1 MGYEDRDYYRDESTG
16 GIPGFQFD
24 KRSIV
29 MTLIIVNVVIFFVD
43 TFTNPIKG
51 GDGSHWLSEFMGIKT
66 THLWY
71 VWTYLTYGFAHASYD
86 TETGV
91 FHLIFNMITLFFF
104 GPPLERR
111 IGRSEFLRFYLIS
124 IIVSGLGWVLLR
136 LFFDTSNAFIVGAS
150 GATSAVLVGFIYLY
164 PREEIRMFGIFPM
177 PAWVLGVVM
186 LVMNLQYA
194 IRPGSHVAWEAHVAG
209 ALFGYLYFK
218 WKWNFSRLDF
228 SGLSMFSS
236 KPKLRV
242 HNPGSSA
249 RDEKLKAQ
257 ADKILEKISEQG
269 EESLSSKER
278 KILNKYSK
286 KLRKNK

>member
-136 LFFDTSNAFIVGAS
+136 LFSTQ
-150 GATSAVLVGFIYLY
+150 AT
-164 PREEIRMFGIFPM
+164 
-177 PAWVLGVVM
+177 
-186 LVMNLQYA
+186 
-194 IRPGSHVAWEAHVAG
+194 
-209 ALFGYLYFK
+209 
-218 WKWNFSRLDF
+218 RLL
-228 SGLSMFSS
+228 SERRARRRLCLLGLSICTRAKRFECLEFSQCQ
-236 KPKLRV
+236 L
-242 HNPGSSA
+242 GSWA
-249 RDEKLKAQ
+249 
-257 ADKILEKISEQG
+257 
-269 EESLSSKER
+269 SSCW
-278 KILNKYSK
+278 L
-286 KLRKNK
+286 